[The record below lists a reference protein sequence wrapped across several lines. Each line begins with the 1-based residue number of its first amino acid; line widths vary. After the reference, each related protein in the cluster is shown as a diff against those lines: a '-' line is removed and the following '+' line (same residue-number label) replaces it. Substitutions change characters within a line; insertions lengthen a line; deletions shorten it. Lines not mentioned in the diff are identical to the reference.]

1 MLPDRRLASLPHDL
15 SPPVVVLR
23 HRSRRL
29 SLIMPLLAA
38 ALWALA
44 PRPAAAQNDAPI
56 LVGQSGGFT
65 GGQAAY
71 AADVRNG
78 IEAAFAGAN
87 AGGGINGRPVKL
99 VTADDGGNRDRVLA
113 NTKKLVESDNVVAL
127 IGYTSGA
134 GTEATLPYLREAKV
148 PILSPATGNMGIRSE
163 HHPWLFHTRAGYRE
177 EMVKI
182 VSHTTSLGLKP
193 RVALAY
199 LGDVGPA
206 NLKSMQDAL
215 AQHKLTAAAAV
226 SLDRNASDFTPQI
239 NALMQSNP
247 DLVVFISNAPPIV
260 KIISGMRERGY
271 HGQFATSSF
280 SGSRVVEDLK
290 QHARGLIMI
299 QVLPQPHRDALAFH
313 RDFHADL
320 KRLPDSAKAK
330 ANYTVLEGYIA
341 GRTLIEGLKRAG
353 RDVSRE
359 RLAAALSNLGELD
372 FSGYRVRYARGN
384 HEGSRFVDLGVVADD
399 GRLKF

>member
-1 MLPDRRLASLPHDL
+1 MTASIAL
-15 SPPVVVLR
+15 SAP
-23 HRSRRL
+23 
-29 SLIMPLLAA
+29 
-38 ALWALA
+38 A
-44 PRPAAAQNDAPI
+44 PRPGTSLPSLTSLALPLMLLALAGGLAIAQTDGPI

-71 AADVRNG
+71 SADVRNG

-87 AGGGINGRPVKL
+87 ASGGINGRQIKL
-99 VTADDGGNRDRVLA
+99 VTADDGGNRDKVLA
-113 NTKKLVESDNVVAL
+113 NTKKLVETDNVMAL

-134 GTEATLPYLREAKV
+134 GTEVSLPFIKEAKV

-163 HHPWLFHTRAGYRE
+163 HNPWLFHTRAGYRD
-177 EMVKI
+177 EMAKI
-182 VSHTTSLGLKP
+182 VGHAVGLGLKP

-215 AQHKLTAAAAV
+215 AANQLTAAAVV
-226 SLDRNASDFTPQI
+226 SLDRNATDFTAQVEQ
-239 NALMQSNP
+239 LMAGKP
-247 DLVVFISNAPPIV
+247 DLVIFISNAPPIV
-260 KIISGMRERGY
+260 KIVTGMRERGY

-280 SGSRVVEDLK
+280 AGSRVVGDLK

-299 QVLPQPHRDALAFH
+299 QVLPQPHRNALNFH

-320 KRLPDSAKAK
+320 KRLPDASKVV

-341 GRTLIEGLKRAG
+341 GRTLIEGLKKAG
-353 RDVSRE
+353 KEVTRE
-359 RLAAALSNLGELD
+359 KLAASLTGMNDLD
-372 FSGYRVRYARGN
+372 FSGYRIRYARGN
-384 HEGSRFVDLGVVADD
+384 HEGSRFVELGVVSAD
-399 GRLKF
+399 GQVKF

>member
-1 MLPDRRLASLPHDL
+1 MFPASC
-15 SPPVVVLR
+15 PPASFT
-23 HRSRRL
+23 SRAFGARA
-29 SLIMPLLAA
+29 LLAGAFVVFMAGA
-38 ALWALA
+38 ALGQT
-44 PRPAAAQNDAPI
+44 PAAAPPEPPI

-87 AGGGINGRPVKL
+87 AAGGVNGRPIKL
-99 VTADDGGNRDRVLA
+99 ITTDDAGKREQVLA
-113 NTKKLVESDNVVAL
+113 NTKKLVETDNVIAL

-134 GTEATLPYLREAKV
+134 GTEITLPYVKEAKV

-163 HHPWLFHTRAGYRE
+163 YNPWLFHTRAGYRD
-177 EMVKI
+177 EMSKI
-182 VSHTTSLGLKP
+182 VAHATGLGLKP
-193 RVALAY
+193 RVGLVY

-206 NLKSMQDAL
+206 NLKAMQDAL
-215 AQHKLTAAAAV
+215 AEHKLKAAAV
-226 SLDRNASDFTPQI
+226 VGLDRNATDFTPQV
-239 NALMQSNP
+239 NELMAANT
-247 DLVVFISNAPPIV
+247 DLVIFISNAPPIV
-260 KIISGMRERGY
+260 KIVTGMRERGY

-280 SGSRVVEDLK
+280 SGSRIIDDLK
-290 QHARGLIMI
+290 HNARGLIMI

-313 RDFHADL
+313 RDFHGDL
-320 KRLPDSAKAK
+320 KRLPEAVQAK

-353 RDVSRE
+353 RDPTRE
-359 RLAAALSNLGELD
+359 KLAAALTNMNEVD
-372 FSGYRVRYARGN
+372 FSGYRIRYARGN
-384 HEGSRFVDLGVVADD
+384 HEGSRFVDLGVVTAE

>member
-1 MLPDRRLASLPHDL
+1 MQAAHLPS
-15 SPPVVVLR
+15 R
-23 HRSRRL
+23 H
-29 SLIMPLLAA
+29 LAA
-38 ALWALA
+38 AAAFVLLSLGTS
-44 PRPAAAQNDAPI
+44 PASAQNEPL
-56 LVGQSGGFT
+56 LVGQSAGFT

-87 AGGGINGRPVKL
+87 AAGGVGGRPVKL
-99 VTADDGGNRDRVLA
+99 VTTDDGGRREQVLA
-113 NTKKLVESDNVVAL
+113 NTKKMVEADGVVAL

-134 GTEATLPYLREAKV
+134 GTEITLPYIKDSKV

-163 HHPWLFHTRAGYRE
+163 FNPWLFHTRAGYRE
-177 EMVKI
+177 EMTKI
-182 VSHTTSLGLKP
+182 VSHATGLGLKP
-193 RVALAY
+193 RVGLAY

-206 NLKSMQDAL
+206 NLQAMQQAL
-215 AQHKLTAAAAV
+215 AAHQLQPAAIV
-226 SLDRNASDFTPQI
+226 SLDRNAKDFGPQI
-239 NALMQSNP
+239 DQLLAGRP

-260 KIISGMRERGY
+260 KIVAGMRERGY

-280 SGSRVVEDLK
+280 SGSRIVDDLK

-299 QVLPQPHRDALAFH
+299 QVLPQPHRNALAFH

-320 KRLPDSAKAK
+320 KRLPDAASIA

-353 RDVSRE
+353 RDATRE
-359 RLAAALSNLGELD
+359 KLATALQGMPELD
-372 FSGYRVRYARGN
+372 FSGYRIRYARGN
-384 HEGSRFVDLGVVADD
+384 HEGSRFVDLGVVTDE
-399 GRLKF
+399 GRVKF

>member
-1 MLPDRRLASLPHDL
+1 LVLLP
-15 SPPVVVLR
+15 
-23 HRSRRL
+23 
-29 SLIMPLLAA
+29 
-38 ALWALA
+38 ALGPGL
-44 PRPAAAQNDAPI
+44 AAAQNDSAI

-87 AGGGINGRPVKL
+87 AAGGIGGRPAKL
-99 VTADDGGNRDRVLA
+99 LTADDGGVRERVLA
-113 NTKKLVESDNVVAL
+113 NTKKLVENDGVVAL

-134 GTEATLPYLREAKV
+134 GTEITLPYIKEAKV
-148 PILSPATGNMGIRSE
+148 PILSPATGNMGIRAE

-177 EMVKI
+177 EMSKI
-182 VSHTTSLGLKP
+182 IAHATGLGLKP
-193 RVALAY
+193 RVGLAY

-206 NLKSMQDAL
+206 NLKAMQDAL
-215 AQHKLTAAAAV
+215 AAHQLQAAAVV
-226 SLDRNASDFTPQI
+226 SLDRNAKDFSPQVTQ
-239 NALMQSNP
+239 LMAGKP

-260 KIISGMRERGY
+260 QIVTGMRERGY

-280 SGSRVVEDLK
+280 AGSRVVQDLK
-290 QHARGLIMI
+290 QNARGLIMI
-299 QVLPQPHRDALAFH
+299 QVLPQPHKNALAFH

-320 KRLPDSAKAK
+320 KRLPESAKAT

-353 RDVSRE
+353 RDINRDK
-359 RLAAALSNLGELD
+359 LAAALVSIAELD
-372 FSGYRVRYARGN
+372 FSGYRIRYTRGN
-384 HEGSRFVDLGVVADD
+384 HEGSRFVDLGVVNEE
-399 GRLKF
+399 GQLRF

>member
-1 MLPDRRLASLPHDL
+1 MPFALPAVPATRLLFRLP
-15 SPPVVVLR
+15 
-23 HRSRRL
+23 
-29 SLIMPLLAA
+29 LILLTLACAAHAA
-38 ALWALA
+38 AE
-44 PRPAAAQNDAPI
+44 NDGPL

-87 AGGGINGRPVKL
+87 AAGGINGRPIKL
-99 VTADDGGNRDRVLA
+99 VTADDSGKRESVLA
-113 NTKKLVESDNVVAL
+113 NTKKLVESEGVIAL

-134 GTEATLPYLREAKV
+134 GTEITLPYIREAKV

-163 HHPWLFHTRAGYRE
+163 FNPWLFHTRAGYRD
-177 EMVKI
+177 EMAKI
-182 VSHTTSLGLKP
+182 VGHVAGLGLKP

-199 LGDVGPA
+199 LDDVGPA

-215 AQHKLTAAAAV
+215 TTYNFTAAAV
-226 SLDRNASDFTPQI
+226 VGLNRNAADFTPQI
-239 NALMQSNP
+239 TTLLQARP
-247 DLVVFISNAPPIV
+247 DLVIFISNAPPIV
-260 KIISGMRERGY
+260 KIVSGMRERGY

-280 SGSRVVEDLK
+280 SGSRVVDDLK
-290 QHARGLIMI
+290 QYARGLIMI
-299 QVLPQPHRDALAFH
+299 QVLPQPQRNALNFQ

-320 KRLPDSAKAK
+320 KRLPEAAKAT

-353 RDVSRE
+353 NNPTRE
-359 RLAAALSNLGELD
+359 KLAGALISMGELD
-372 FSGYRVRYARGN
+372 FSGYRIRYAKDN
-384 HEGSRFVDLGVVADD
+384 HDGSRFVDLGVVTDT
-399 GRLKF
+399 GQLKF